1 MLDQLAQ
8 WNCFAVSIKVEQIMH
23 LAIYDKMVKMS
34 SSHRKLFDEGDFMTF
49 FTIDSKII
57 TNFVKV
63 FYVLFSAPTTLIL
76 AQIFLFIE
84 TGVYGLI
91 MTGVVIVSIVFQIFI
106 CRRVAINSIKKFNH
120 FQDRISANI
129 EMFSCLKQIKSL
141 GWEEIITT
149 RNQKLRANENRYNRK
164 IFLYQSL
171 YGFVVSFAPALTI
184 FLVLAIDL
192 AVKGTS
198 QFEATHVFI
207 LISYISL
214 IYGPLNNLP
223 SAIVASLQT
232 HTSARRMDKLFEME
246 EMEEVSH
253 DEMKPGHVSIRN
265 YIGMWANKDKN
276 LKSAPSS
283 VNCTTTQP
291 ASGNLL
297 TPADSLWNLNS
308 HVELSDTNFQIKI
321 PYTVNLKQG
330 DRLIVLGNNLSG
342 KSSFFHAILGSLHS
356 VHGQL
361 QVGGKIGY
369 VSQIP
374 YLRRKSIKENILFG

>member
-141 GWEEIITT
+141 GWE
-149 RNQKLRANENRYNRK
+149 
-164 IFLYQSL
+164 
-171 YGFVVSFAPALTI
+171 
-184 FLVLAIDL
+184 
-192 AVKGTS
+192 
-198 QFEATHVFI
+198 
-207 LISYISL
+207 
-214 IYGPLNNLP
+214 
-223 SAIVASLQT
+223 
-232 HTSARRMDKLFEME
+232 
-246 EMEEVSH
+246 
-253 DEMKPGHVSIRN
+253 
-265 YIGMWANKDKN
+265 
-276 LKSAPSS
+276 
-283 VNCTTTQP
+283 
-291 ASGNLL
+291 
-297 TPADSLWNLNS
+297 
-308 HVELSDTNFQIKI
+308 
-321 PYTVNLKQG
+321 
-330 DRLIVLGNNLSG
+330 
-342 KSSFFHAILGSLHS
+342 
-356 VHGQL
+356 
-361 QVGGKIGY
+361 
-369 VSQIP
+369 
-374 YLRRKSIKENILFG
+374 